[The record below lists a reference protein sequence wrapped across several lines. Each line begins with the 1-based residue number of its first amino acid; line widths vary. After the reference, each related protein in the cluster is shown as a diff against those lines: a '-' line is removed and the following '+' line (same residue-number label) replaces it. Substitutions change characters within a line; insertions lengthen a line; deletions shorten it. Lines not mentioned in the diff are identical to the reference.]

1 MSKRLRRAENG
12 RENVP
17 FSIKLSILIV
27 CLCVT
32 VVSTKSYGSSNRLK
46 RATPEVIDEHTESNV
61 NAPDFQ
67 TNLPNGEDP
76 DPVVR
81 ERRNKIREVSF
92 EFIFKKKVLHLTG

>member
-1 MSKRLRRAENG
+1 MSGKWKRAANG
-12 RENVP
+12 RGNEP
-17 FSIKLSILIV
+17 FPIKLGVLIV

-61 NAPDFQ
+61 IAPDFH
-67 TNLPNGEDP
+67 TNLPNGEDS

-92 EFIFKKKVLHLTG
+92 EFI